1 MSRLRIALPILL
13 SSISIPTFAH
23 SAAYCTYSNWHTPQ
37 CESQRADAFSRAR
50 NAEIEASLARVK
62 AERDRA
68 FTVARNLEINA
79 SVARVEAVRAR
90 ELAMSLTH
98 CKTPGSS
105 TPRCEAERA
114 RQLAMNDAV
123 EESPAEFARAR
134 NAEIN
139 ASVAR
144 VEAERKRAFIAARN
158 AEINQSIAH
167 VEERRAD
174 ELAMSLTHCKTP
186 DSTTPR
192 CEAERARE
200 FADARN
206 AEITASISRV
216 KSARDFVAERNA
228 EIEASLARVQAER
241 ERRLSLNL
249 THCKTPDSTTPRCE
263 AERARNFA
271 AARNAEIEASIA
283 MVEAMRAV
291 RKARDAQIASSLA
304 AAKAERARKFQIA
317 RNAEIEASVARVD
330 AARARGEIV
339 AVSDLEP
346 IETGAINF
354 DDLPTRVVAK
364 PVLRSTSVMR
374 PCRAAHYLASPLH
387 FSTASAN
394 LDDDMK
400 TRLDQLAVV
409 AKACPRISIEVHG
422 HSDGSGPV
430 QINRS
435 MAERRANAA
444 IDYLVAAGVE
454 RKRLTAIGHG
464 AMDPMMPNTNAAS
477 RAINRRVEIDIK
489 DPVSEVAQKI
499 MGDLAELLDPT
510 YKPQLARLTP

>member
-1 MSRLRIALPILL
+1 MSIFRRKRPQTVETETAPVNTPVKLAVVYYSSTGTIAAIAQELSTVAEKAGAEVRLLKVAELAPQAAIDSNPAWAANATATAD
-13 SSISIPTFAH
+13 IPVA
-23 SAAYCTYSNWHTPQ
+23 TPDDI
-37 CESQRADAFSRAR
+37 EWADAVIFGSPTRFG
-50 NAEIEASLARVK
+50 NITSQLKQFIDTLGGLWAEGKLADKVYSG
-62 AERDRA
+62 
-68 FTVARNLEINA
+68 FTSSATTHGGQESTLLALYNSVHHFGGIVVA
-79 SVARVEAVRAR
+79 
-90 ELAMSLTH
+90 
-98 CKTPGSS
+98 PGY
-105 TPRCEAERA
+105 T
-114 RQLAMNDAV
+114 DA
-123 EESPAEFARAR
+123 A
-134 NAEIN
+134 
-139 ASVAR
+139 
-144 VEAERKRAFIAARN
+144 K
-158 AEINQSIAH
+158 
-167 VEERRAD
+167 
-174 ELAMSLTHCKTP
+174 
-186 DSTTPR
+186 
-192 CEAERARE
+192 
-200 FADARN
+200 FADGNPYGTSHVDAQGNNPVDDTTR
-206 AEITASISRV
+206 AA
-216 KSARDFVAERNA
+216 
-228 EIEASLARVQAER
+228 ARVQAER